1 MHPHLLDVRVHP
13 TSRSRL
19 TFESGHPGVGTEI
32 ASGALLSP
40 DGTRY
45 EIREGVPRMVLGWCR
60 DAGLDVEHLNV
71 IESGI
76 SVCASRPR

>member
-1 MHPHLLDVRVHP
+1 MHPHLLDVLVDP

-19 TFESGHPGVGTEI
+19 TLESGHPGVGTEI

-45 EIREGVPRMVLGWCR
+45 EIR
-60 DAGLDVEHLNV
+60 
-71 IESGI
+71 
-76 SVCASRPR
+76 